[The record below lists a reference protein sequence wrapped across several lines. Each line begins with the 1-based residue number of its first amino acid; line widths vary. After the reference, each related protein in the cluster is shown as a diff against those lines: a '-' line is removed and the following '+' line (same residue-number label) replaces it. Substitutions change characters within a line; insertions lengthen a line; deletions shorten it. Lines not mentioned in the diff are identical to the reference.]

1 MALLRKGHLDI
12 NTEDPALINQ
22 AVADLKELYDICNIK
37 VGDIQYQSVPEGT
50 SWLNQAWSGDM
61 IAGYIYYLPK
71 GTPATALAY
80 WKADKGK
87 VPVQNDC
94 FSICATTKKPVL
106 SHLFLN
112 YLLDNGVAY
121 SNFVD
126 FNGYQPPLN
135 EIDPESL
142 VKDGVVPENLANSVL
157 TKDDFGPD
165 SLAGDDPDRHRP
177 AALGGRLLRL
187 PGRRRRLAA
196 AVYRRWLWPSLSLPG
211 VLWLIVL
218 FVVPFYAVLAVSLRH
233 GRPDP
238 LPAGPDLEPARMERR
253 LAAGGPATARARG
266 HLVRRRDP
274 DDRLRGALARALP
287 ADRLSGRLLHGPAR
301 RAAGRA

>member
-12 NTEDPALINQ
+12 NTEDPALIDQ

-50 SWLNQAWSGDM
+50 SWLNQAWAGDM

-121 SNFVD
+121 SNFVN

-177 AALGGRLLRL
+177 AALGGRILRL

-196 AVYRRWLWPSLSLPG
+196 PC
-211 VLWLIVL
+211 I
-218 FVVPFYAVLAVSLRH
+218 
-233 GRPDP
+233 
-238 LPAGPDLEPARMERR
+238 
-253 LAAGGPATARARG
+253 AAGSGPASRSRASCG
-266 HLVRRRDP
+266 
-274 DDRLRGALARALP
+274 
-287 ADRLSGRLLHGPAR
+287 
-301 RAAGRA
+301 